1 MKEKKKVSKL
11 QQYIILGGV
20 LVLFQTD
27 GVRRIFQSASFLHTV
42 LGAIGILLITAVVV
56 SVSAE
61 KRKKKRKEKEDDESS
76 WL

>member
-1 MKEKKKVSKL
+1 MAKW
-11 QQYIILGGV
+11 QQYIVLGGI
-20 LVLFQTD
+20 LVLFQTG